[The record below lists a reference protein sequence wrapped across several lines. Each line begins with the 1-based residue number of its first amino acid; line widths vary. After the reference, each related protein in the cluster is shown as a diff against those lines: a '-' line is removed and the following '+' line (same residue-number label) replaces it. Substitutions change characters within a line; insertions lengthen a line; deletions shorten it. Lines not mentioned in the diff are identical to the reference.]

1 MKPLAILLV
10 LCGALLAGGCGSKPH
25 ASSVAPAS
33 HASVG
38 AHPECVCGT
47 HEAQIHGCHAPECAS
62 GQGNPDNPKCFCK
75 PLTPAAPAKG
85 S

>member
-10 LCGALLAGGCGSKPH
+10 LCGALLAGGCGSAPH
-25 ASSVAPAS
+25 ASAAAPAAG
-33 HASVG
+33 ASG
-38 AHPECVCGT
+38 AHPQCVCGT

-62 GQGNPDNPKCFCK
+62 GQGNPDNSKCFCK
-75 PLTPAAPAKG
+75 PLVPAAPAKG